1 MTMTRRISAA
11 TATAAVAAAL
21 ATVAAGAAAA
31 YDLPDIPS
39 APYTFDGAAT
49 LTVGPGHQPVTFPTS
64 IVAATTNVAQFD
76 GTFTPPAAIATVGGM
91 QYTFSLVDPSKIT
104 GTSTAVSEGSTNYT
118 LSATQSFAIR
128 VSGMTMPGVGSGS
141 AGFGMVPTSATC
153 TTAPVTVAL
162 TGTINAANLL
172 TDSPNIDT
180 TFSGPVTIP
189 TFADCG
195 ALTPIVNAALAGSGN
210 TYSVRL
216 TNAKRVAIQE

>member
-1 MTMTRRISAA
+1 MTTTREFSAWA
-11 TATAAVAAAL
+11 AAAAVAAAL
-21 ATVAAGAAAA
+21 TTVAAGGAAA
-31 YDLPDIPS
+31 YDLPEIPS

-49 LTVGPGHQPVTFPTS
+49 LTVGPGHQPVAFPTS
-64 IVAATTNVAQFD
+64 TVAANTNVAQFD
-76 GTFTPPAAIATVGGM
+76 GTFAPPAATATVGGM
-91 QYTFSLVDPSKIT
+91 QYTFSLVNPSAIT
-104 GTSTAVSEGSTNYT
+104 GTSTQASEGSANYT
-118 LSATQSFAIR
+118 LAATQSFAIR

-172 TDSPNIDT
+172 TDAPSIDT
-180 TFSGPVTIP
+180 TLSGPVTIP

-216 TNAKRVAIQE
+216 TNAKRGAIQE

>member
-1 MTMTRRISAA
+1 MTKTRGFVAA
-11 TATAAVAAAL
+11 GATAAAATL
-21 ATVAAGAAAA
+21 MTVAAGSAAA
-31 YDLPDIPS
+31 YDLPDVPS

-49 LTVGPGHQPVTFPTS
+49 LTVGPGHQPVNFPTS
-64 IVAATTNVAQFD
+64 TVAATTNVAQFD
-76 GTFTPPAAIATVGGM
+76 GTFTPPAATATVGGM
-91 QYTFSLVDPSKIT
+91 QYTFSLVNPSKIT
-104 GTSTAVSEGSTNYT
+104 GTSTAVSEGSADYR

-153 TTAPVTVAL
+153 TTAPVTVSL
-162 TGTINAANLL
+162 TGTIDASKLL
-172 TDSPNIDT
+172 TDSPTSDAT
-180 TFSGPVTIP
+180 LSGPVTIP

-216 TNAKRVAIQE
+216 TNPKRVAIQE